1 MSENL
6 VIVEPAAVA
15 ALSDEELNK
24 ACAERVMEWEY
35 IAQGCGWYARKG
47 DGYAYQCAAFS
58 PATSLADAAMCTE
71 AMIEAGWTIEITLY
85 KKIGCSCTIWR
96 FSERS
101 LKGLDLE
108 TAEMF
113 DTREKQQD
121 RYAVRAATEPLA
133 RAEAALLACGKEE
146 G

>member
-1 MSENL
+1 MNTDTL
-6 VIVEPAAVA
+6 TPAAVA

-24 ACAERVMEWEY
+24 ACAERVMGWEY

-71 AMIEAGWTIEITLY
+71 AMLAKGFGLLLTSPGATYRGDITSAWNVVLY
-85 KKIGCSCTIWR
+85 R
-96 FSERS
+96 RQDVARVEVFAVSEPR
-101 LKGLDLE
+101 
-108 TAEMF
+108 
-113 DTREKQQD
+113 
-121 RYAVRAATEPLA
+121 A

>member
-1 MSENL
+1 MSNERT
-6 VIVEPAAVA
+6 E
-15 ALSDEELNK
+15 LSPDQISLLTDAELNR
-24 ACAERVMEWEY
+24 ACAEHVMRWEY
-35 IAQGCGWYARKG
+35 VHNPGAVNVCNW
-47 DGYAYQCAAFS
+47 S
-58 PATSLADAAMCTE
+58 PATSLADAAKCTE
-71 AMIEAGWTIEITLY
+71 VMIEAGWTIEITLY

-101 LKGLDLE
+101 LEGLDTE

-121 RYAVRAATEPLA
+121 RYHVRAATEPRA
-133 RAEAALLACGKEE
+133 RAEACLRAAMREE